1 MIFPYYSEYNRG
13 YQKEMMR
20 SMTDHLSFFQSIPP
34 IHNISEITNIEHYY
48 DVPADWH
55 IVITDVRSS
64 TKAIEEGRY
73 RDVNSVAAASITAM
87 LNVAKDVDIPF
98 VFGGDGATVLIP
110 PVFIPDAQ
118 RALRGTQILAR
129 EQFNLDLRTG
139 IIPVREVL
147 EAKLRIRVARL
158 KVSNNFQQAIF
169 SGGGLAYAEQLLK
182 SNPDKY
188 APPPSDDT
196 PFADFH
202 GFECRWQEI
211 PSMYDENVTLMVMA
225 LVTGTIP
232 SNTVYSDVLAKID
245 QLYGNSAS
253 RAPITVKNLR
263 LAFNPN
269 KLKTE
274 AKVRSGDTSWRT
286 LRQMWI
292 NSLKAWFAMRF
303 KIGRWGDYKSI
314 LVDSTDSEKFDDT
327 LRMVMSGRVSQR
339 EQLRAYLEE
348 QRQAGRLV
356 YGMHISRHALMTCV
370 VFDYFGRQVHFV
382 DGARGGYALAA
393 REMKQQLAELQKGEM
408 TQID

>member
-1 MIFPYYSEYNRG
+1 MID
-13 YQKEMMR
+13 Q
-20 SMTDHLSFFQSIPP
+20 LSFFQSIPP
-34 IHNISEITNIEHYY
+34 INDISEITNIDQYY

-55 IVITDVRSS
+55 IVITDVRGS

-87 LNVAKDVDIPF
+87 LNVVKDVDIPF

-110 PVFIPDAQ
+110 PSFITDAYQ
-118 RALRGTQILAR
+118 SLRGAQALAR
-129 EQFNLDLRTG
+129 DQFNLDLRVG
-139 IIPVREVL
+139 IVPVREVL

-182 SNPDKY
+182 GNPDKY
-188 APPPSDDT
+188 APPPSDL
-196 PFADFH
+196 PAEADFQ

-211 PSMYDENVTLMVMA
+211 PSTYDENVTLMVMA

-232 SNTVYSDVLAKID
+232 SNDVYKDVLAKID
-245 QLYGNSAS
+245 QLYGNSTS
-253 RAPITVKNLR
+253 RSPVTVKNIRMAL
-263 LAFNPN
+263 NPN

-274 AKVRSGDTSWRT
+274 AKVRSQDTSWRT
-286 LRQMWI
+286 LRKMWI

-327 LRMVMSGRVSQR
+327 LRMVMSGRVHQR

-348 QRQAGRLV
+348 QRLAGRLV
-356 YGMHISRHALMTCV
+356 YGMHISRNALMTCV

-393 REMKQQLAELQKGEM
+393 REMKGQLAELKAEE
-408 TQID
+408 IHP